1 MIEVHY
7 FDMSQIAGGGATRLG
22 RVSFVKSRIFKNNCD
37 YCSAA
42 KCGIAAYFDVRQVAG
57 GGPTRLGRVSKC

>member
-1 MIEVHY
+1 MIEVSY
-7 FDMSQIAGGGATRLG
+7 FDMRQVAGGGPMRLG
-22 RVSFVKSRIFKNNCD
+22 RVSNVNWRIFKRNFD

-42 KCGIAAYFDVRQVAG
+42 KCGIAAYFDVLQVAG